1 MQREL
6 QLPGMAWFWVLLCFH
21 AFFSVFTLMGII
33 YPFKIGETGE
43 EVPTAERSEFLAQK
57 Q

>member
-1 MQREL
+1 
-6 QLPGMAWFWVLLCFH
+6 MAWFWVLLCFH